1 MTKNTDNTINLYD
14 ARKVLEATFADAA
27 RGIWN
32 EIADAVEEHG
42 PHQTIEFLQADTRT
56 AHLVH
61 RVTSRSTSTISNILD
76 DMKFKIYVAAVFAI
90 TEEAAAAEKDADA
103 EGEEIAE
110 TVAKH
115 VRAAGRRY
123 AANI

>member
-1 MTKNTDNTINLYD
+1 MTKTENTINLYD
-14 ARKVLEATFADAA
+14 AKQVLEKTFADAA
-27 RGIWN
+27 RTIWN

-42 PHQTIEFLQADTRT
+42 PHQTIEYLQAHTRT
-56 AHLVH
+56 DFMVH

-76 DMKFKIYVAAVFAI
+76 DMKFKIYIAAAFAI
-90 TEEAAAAEKDADA
+90 REEAAAEEENGDA

-110 TVAKH
+110 AVAKH
-115 VRAAGRRY
+115 IRAEGRRY

>member
-1 MTKNTDNTINLYD
+1 MTKTENTINLYD
-14 ARKVLEATFADAA
+14 AKQVLEKTFADAA
-27 RGIWN
+27 RTIWN

-42 PHQTIEFLQADTRT
+42 PHQTIEYLQAHTRT
-56 AHLVH
+56 DFMVH
-61 RVTSRSTSTISNILD
+61 RVTSRSTSTISNMLD
-76 DMKFKIYVAAVFAI
+76 DMKCKIYTAAIFAI
-90 TEEAAAAEKDADA
+90 TQEAAAAEKDADA

-115 VRAAGRRY
+115 IRAEGRRY

>member
-1 MTKNTDNTINLYD
+1 MTKTENTINLYD
-14 ARKVLEATFADAA
+14 AKQVLEKTFADAA
-27 RGIWN
+27 RTIWN

-42 PHQTIEFLQADTRT
+42 PHQTIEYLQAHTRT
-56 AHLVH
+56 DFMVH

-76 DMKFKIYVAAVFAI
+76 DMKFKIYIAAAFAI
-90 TEEAAAAEKDADA
+90 REEAAAEEQNGDA

-110 TVAKH
+110 AVAKH
-115 VRAAGRRY
+115 IRAEGCRY